1 MYNISMAVKVTLTA
15 AGMMLCFVCLP
26 LSVCLHSTTWF
37 CDRIRIVYILHNWVS
52 GAVRRNR
59 LLNKPSNAEVENNMK
74 VWLRQ
79 SRDCG
84 GGRQA
89 RQRRRME
96 TSRSRVASHVSDTGS
111 DD

>member
-1 MYNISMAVKVTLTA
+1 MAVTVTLTT

-26 LSVCLHSTTWF
+26 FSVCLQARTWF
-37 CDRIRIVYILHNWVS
+37 SDFNTYIVYILHNWFS

-59 LLNKPSNAEVENNMK
+59 LLNKPSNAEVENEIK

-89 RQRRRME
+89 RQRAKKN
-96 TSRSRVASHVSDTGS
+96 SRVARHESDTGS